1 MKKIE
6 PFKNIDEAIAT
17 LDNGGRFYNIL
28 TKADDG
34 VISPAELGKVAG
46 LFSDKQKMILF
57 LDVSISELDTLARNQ
72 IISSLSKD
80 FQSIYAKYNVI
91 ELLPS
96 EVNHKGKLSLNT
108 IITGIPKK
116 VASQSDFNGFIM
128 VPIVAGKVTT
138 FSMIP
143 IVETY
148 DVYEIAEE
156 ESSET
161 FLIAHAKGYH
171 KLPEKKIKIAGV
183 LKELKSKKDEKTAS
197 KKYLEAVYYIEI

>member
-1 MKKIE
+1 MKRIE
-6 PFKNIDEAIAT
+6 PFKNIDEAIGT

-46 LFSDKQKMILF
+46 VFNDKQTMILF
-57 LDVSISELDTLARNQ
+57 LNLSISKLDIIERNR
-72 IISSLSKD
+72 IVPSLSKD
-80 FQSIYAKYNVI
+80 LQSIYSKYNPM

-96 EVNHKGKLSLNT
+96 EVDHKGELSSNT

-116 VASQSDFNGFIM
+116 VISQSDFNGFIM

-143 IVETY
+143 IIETY
-148 DVYEIAEE
+148 DVYEIIEE
-156 ESSET
+156 ESSEN
-161 FLIAHAKGYH
+161 FLIAHAKGSY
-171 KLPEKKIKIAGV
+171 KLPEKKIKVAGI

-197 KKYLEAVYYIEI
+197 KKYLEAVYYVDI

>member
-1 MKKIE
+1 MRKIE
-6 PFKNIDEAIAT
+6 PFNNINEAIAT

-34 VISPAELGKVAG
+34 VISETELGKVAG
-46 LFSDKQKMILF
+46 LFSGKQKMILF
-57 LDVSISELDTLARNQ
+57 LDISTSELDTLAKNQ

-80 FQSIYAKYNVI
+80 FQSVYAKYKSV
-91 ELLPS
+91 ELVPS
-96 EVNHKGKLSLNT
+96 EVNHKGELSLNA

-148 DVYEIAEE
+148 DVYEIREE
-156 ESSET
+156 ESSEI
-161 FLIAHAKGYH
+161 FLIAHSKDYQ
-171 KLPEKKIKIAGV
+171 KLPEKKIKVAGV
-183 LKELKSKKDEKTAS
+183 LKELKSKKDKKTAS
-197 KKYLEAVYYIEI
+197 KKYLEAVYYVDM